1 MEGTNPGSAPSK
13 RRSAPVGHDDFAAVA
28 TYRAVTEC
36 TTSLTGVVRPLPRV
50 GLVHPRIQAGQPN
63 RAQRSHGLVEGWKV
77 DRGAKFQLGRGAPLA
92 RSGGHGHT
100 GGIADASQG
109 TAEEAGLGGT
119 SERAVRTIPAFYGI
133 DPWLGPIPY
142 DAAAPWQARRL
153 RRV

>member
-92 RSGGHGHT
+92 TSGSRGHIGW
-100 GGIADASQG
+100 IADENQC
-109 TAEEAGLGGT
+109 TADELGLGGT
-119 SERAVRTIPAFYGI
+119 SERAVRAIPDLCGI
-133 DPWLGPIPY
+133 DP
-142 DAAAPWQARRL
+142 
-153 RRV
+153 